1 MECIECDF
9 KFVKQS
15 KVNGDFMLKKQC
27 FKCGQCEG
35 KTFKFDLIGGKQN
48 LFNIPIL
55 NEEKL
60 RLFYDLQQQKRQ
72 TEYAVKLEEKRKEYY
87 EYLKSDKWKLKRQ
100 KVMLRDKN
108 ICQACLTRQAT
119 DVHHLTYKHIYNEPL
134 FDLVAICRPCHEK
147 LHELENDL

>member
-1 MECIECDF
+1 ME
-9 KFVKQS
+9 VK
-15 KVNGDFMLKKQC
+15 K
-27 FKCGQCEG
+27 
-35 KTFKFDLIGGKQN
+35 
-48 LFNIPIL
+48 
-55 NEEKL
+55 
-60 RLFYDLQQQKRQ
+60 
-72 TEYAVKLEEKRKEYY
+72 A
-87 EYLKSDKWKLKRQ
+87 